1 MDTRSLEY
9 DKSSNYSNWILLLIF
24 IISYLY
30 IAIKDYSK
38 WRESGGES
46 FLQAVSSTTNNNKH
60 SFPLTDNNSS
70 IPPSPTTTPP
80 PSFLTLPSTSSDAPS
95 SSATMT
101 KASTTTTTA
110 INGIT
115 ATTNLATTN
124 AILFDI
130 EMTKT
135 SFYSILTLIEPFI
148 TNNKELYDECL
159 NGVLDICKDTLI
171 QIETIII
178 KKPNRKQQIENLRE
192 FQAFSKIIDTIN
204 ESFNKTLKKSEENSD
219 EDDDENEDENHDYQ
233 VEYIESDYLQDIEP
247 SEIKGSKNHIKKKL
261 YVNYKLVAEKKI
273 GKLFKEQQLTEL
285 KKEILF
291 MQDLSKNF
299 HILDFYGYS
308 NNNSKDYFVI
318 SQWMQYNLKDYLA
331 TNPTIL
337 WPTKLSISR
346 GIADA
351 LTFCHQKRILHY
363 NIKSENVLLDE
374 NLQPKLYNFGTKK
387 ELSVMLKSVNNL
399 NSLSIAWC
407 APEVLGSENIIKS
420 YNSASEVYSFAVL
433 LWEIS
438 SHKLPFNQIT
448 SSRDITTKVLL
459 GDRPEPKCVEGT
471 PKKFQSLIEKGWSHL
486 ANKRPTIQTI
496 FQSLNTFDPSTF
508 HNINGGNGNNVKI
521 ITNTNTAPK
530 NRTISNGSSN
540 ILSKSPP
547 SLSKSPPKSP
557 PIASSS
563 SSSSSIT
570 SSTTSHY
577 IKSSNEDEE
586 QNHTV
591 VEVKNSINL
600 DKAIKY
606 NNSKQFSKAWELFQQ
621 EFKKEPNSPVLKYWI
636 GLYYLKGY
644 HHHNNNKKTFTP
656 DLKKAVQYLSE
667 SAKKNNPDAQY
678 LYAVTIL
685 NNGIATKEHENN
697 RFKVAMKYLYKASNQ
712 KHPLAM
718 QKLGRI
724 IQRGQFGK
732 DVDVKIGKEMRRY
745 SENSRGVTFAT
756 TTTASNNSSLN
767 IPGKSSSNKD
777 LENIINENK
786 NSNNDTSNK
795 NDKLTAN
802 RHLKSKGKEI
812 VNSSSSSSSA
822 ASIIDSGKNKINGN
836 VNFNS
841 STISADVCKIQDDK
855 DKTENSLKRKWQE
868 EEDQEGKDYDHHQSK
883 KFARENVEKEEE
895 KAINDHVTN
904 DKNVNVK
911 DDYIIGEHEIIAI
924 GVDLS
929 EDKVPEDYTGSCDED
944 DDYK

>member
-38 WRESGGES
+38 WRESGGKS

-60 SFPLTDNNSS
+60 SFPLIDNNSS
-70 IPPSPTTTPP
+70 IPPPPTTTPS

-110 INGIT
+110 INGTT

-192 FQAFSKIIDTIN
+192 FQAFK
-204 ESFNKTLKKSEENSD
+204 NSD
-219 EDDDENEDENHDYQ
+219 EDDDENEDGNHDYQ

-308 NNNSKDYFVI
+308 NNNNSKDYFVI

-331 TNPTIL
+331 TNPTIP

-351 LTFCHQKRILHY
+351 LTSCHQKRILHY

-407 APEVLGSENIIKS
+407 APEVLSSENIIKS

-508 HNINGGNGNNVKI
+508 HNINGGNGNNGNKSGIIKLIEGKSKPKNINKENKTKIATSNSNGSNNSNKINDKKKLNSGAVKI

-570 SSTTSHY
+570 SSTTSRATTPD
-577 IKSSNEDEE
+577 ILFSNEDE
-586 QNHTV
+586 
-591 VEVKNSINL
+591 EVKNSINL

-621 EFKKEPNSPVLKYWI
+621 EFKKKPNSPVLKYWI

-678 LYAVTIL
+678 LYAMTIL

-697 RFKVAMKYLYKASNQ
+697 RYKVAMKYLYKASDQ

-718 QKLGRI
+718 QKLGRF

-767 IPGKSSSNKD
+767 IPGSNIRKNRNSFVATTNPNTSSN
-777 LENIINENK
+777 NIN
-786 NSNNDTSNK
+786 NSY
-795 NDKLTAN
+795 
-802 RHLKSKGKEI
+802 
-812 VNSSSSSSSA
+812 
-822 ASIIDSGKNKINGN
+822 
-836 VNFNS
+836 
-841 STISADVCKIQDDK
+841 
-855 DKTENSLKRKWQE
+855 KRRTVH
-868 EEDQEGKDYDHHQSK
+868 Y
-883 KFARENVEKEEE
+883 
-895 KAINDHVTN
+895 
-904 DKNVNVK
+904 
-911 DDYIIGEHEIIAI
+911 
-924 GVDLS
+924 
-929 EDKVPEDYTGSCDED
+929 
-944 DDYK
+944 